1 VFETTVNRLAQKPET
16 IPKSKPLYLYFHN
29 FEANYGELSQISK
42 LEQRMQD
49 LFPEDPQLRNFA
61 SRFTAQGFDPTSVR
75 PIVSPATQA
84 KPKMVMPNST
94 SLEQRQPSVLSSPRP
109 SIIVPYQNTLS
120 PKRPLDDSDTESVRP
135 SKIARADSPL
145 KGAAGRRLNAKNQTL
160 LRNELHQQN
169 GMTPIMP
176 MHQLPPPL
184 PQEVVRLLSMIP
196 RADTYNATR
205 FSADNI
211 VNLLRTVD
219 LTKATLNR
227 PPATAIPQAGA
238 TYGYPPPSGKCPQ

>member
-1 VFETTVNRLAQKPET
+1 VFETTVNRLAQKSET

-42 LEQRMQD
+42 LEQRMRD
-49 LFPEDPQLRNFA
+49 LFPEDPQLRMFA
-61 SRFTAQGFDPTSVR
+61 SRFIAQGFDPTSIR

-84 KPKMVMPNST
+84 KPRMVMPVPT
-94 SLEQRQPSVLSSPRP
+94 SVEQRQPSILSSPRP

-120 PKRPLDDSDTESVRP
+120 PKRPLEDSDTESVRP

-169 GMTPIMP
+169 GMTPVTQ
-176 MHQLPPPL
+176 MHHLPPPL
-184 PQEVVRLLSMIP
+184 PLEVTRLLSMIP
-196 RADTYNATR
+196 RAETYDTQR
-205 FSADNI
+205 FSAGNM

-219 LTKATLNR
+219 LSKATLNR
-227 PPATAIPQAGA
+227 PPVAATPQAAGP
-238 TYGYPPPSGKCPQ
+238 YGYAPPPGKS